1 MKHIIHYIDKS
12 AVWSLLS
19 DDPITAHPDL
29 FNKKLTVCR
38 TYSQEATCVPP
49 SLLMVY
55 AFMSTSVSLS
65 SLFNFTFC
73 FRALEDYFTT
83 LTRLFFFVIL
93 FSTLLSF
100 RVIIAFLLSH
110 SVVYFHCFCSLS
122 VRHFDLFFVR
132 FHLSFILSREMAQ
145 TAGSTTL

>member
-55 AFMSTSVSLS
+55 AFMFTSVSLS

-83 LTRLFFFVIL
+83 LTRLFF
-93 FSTLLSF
+93 LS
-100 RVIIAFLLSH
+100 
-110 SVVYFHCFCSLS
+110 YCFPRC
-122 VRHFDLFFVR
+122 
-132 FHLSFILSREMAQ
+132 
-145 TAGSTTL
+145 